1 MILVVFLVFVQ
12 CIILI
17 DILNIWSCLVW
28 GVITLVIVIIVWWVT
43 LWVVDT
49 LISFK
54 DRSLFSIPIRTTEV
68 VVVIIGRVSPYRI
81 EDSLIGI
88 STSSCKEVLIRSKLL
103 FFLISQSIK
112 ADILFRTTTLWGC
125 EGVSNR
131 TLCWYFTPL
140 CCCPW
145 VTTVYRHTTL
155 VELLT
160 IFQYVFRHLSKV
172 DIEVTTILVCIW

>member
-1 MILVVFLVFVQ
+1 MILVVFLIFVQ
-12 CIILI
+12 RIVLI
-17 DILNIWSCLVW
+17 DILYIRRCFIR
-28 GVITLVIVIIVWWVT
+28 GVVTLVVVVIVWWVT
-43 LWVVDT
+43 LWVVDA

-54 DRSLFSIPIRTTEV
+54 DRSLLCIPVRTTEI
-68 VVVIIGRVSPYRI
+68 VVVIISRVCPYWV

-103 FFLISQSIK
+103 FFFISQSIK

-140 CCCPW
+140 CGCPW
-145 VTTVYRHTTL
+145 VATIYRHTTL

-160 IFQYVFRHLSKV
+160 IFQYVLRHLSKV
-172 DIEVTTILVCIW
+172 NVEVTTILVRIW